1 MLDPLRLAP
10 WSLVTGAAMAPRPGR
25 QEPRTKED
33 HQASGT
39 PTSTLATSRTL
50 SGLALSHT
58 ATTSSNATPLPRD
71 LDTSTSTSTVYRCS
85 ARVCVQCAG
94 VPAPRLP
101 LSTPQGPST
110 AAVGRGRGRRVP
122 LRAAA
127 AWPIRQRP
135 GCRRSPPCLRSRRPI
150 CMHCSVTIER
160 TCIKQLPAAAT
171 RFSWS
176 LDMRGG
182 ISPSWLEVLLC
193 AAAVPHAAGRA
204 DRSQASPRTRTLT

>member
-10 WSLVTGAAMAPRPGR
+10 WSLVTGGDGTARPAR
-25 QEPRTKED
+25 TKRTKED

-71 LDTSTSTSTVYRCS
+71 LDTSTSTVYRCS

-127 AWPIRQRP
+127 ARPIRQRP

-171 RFSWS
+171 RFSRS

-193 AAAVPHAAGRA
+193 AAAVPPAAGRA